1 MNPLEWW
8 LVLAVL
14 LFCIGAYGVL
24 ARRNVIVVVMS
35 LEIMLSAVNIAL
47 VAIASFRTGVPGGGT
62 VFALFIMAVAAAEV
76 TVGMAIVIANY
87 RHRRT
92 VQIDQY
98 DELKG

>member
-1 MNPLEWW
+1 MNPLQWW

-62 VFALFIMAVAAAEV
+62 VFALFIMTLAAAEV

-92 VQIDQY
+92 IQIDRY

>member
-1 MNPLEWW
+1 VNPLEWW

-62 VFALFIMAVAAAEV
+62 VFALFIMALAAAEV

-92 VQIDQY
+92 VQTDQY